1 MSKDVLYTDWSME
14 FPDPIWCE
22 ECEAVTNYGEECTCE
37 EAI

>member
-22 ECEAVTNYGEECTCE
+22 GCEAVLSDGEECTCE